1 MAWEYKFLKFDA
13 ADISTLEMRMSALG
27 KQGWQFAA
35 FVEGHVL
42 LKKEY

>member
-1 MAWEYKFLKFDA
+1 MAWSYKFLKFNKEDV
-13 ADISTLEMRMSALG
+13 STLEMQMSALG

-35 FVEGHVL
+35 HVEGYIL